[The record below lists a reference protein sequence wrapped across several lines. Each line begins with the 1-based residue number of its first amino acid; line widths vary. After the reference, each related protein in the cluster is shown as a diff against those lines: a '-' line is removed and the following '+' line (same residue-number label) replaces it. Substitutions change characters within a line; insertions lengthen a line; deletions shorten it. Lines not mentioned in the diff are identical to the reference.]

1 MYIRYNNTRNECNQV
16 YRYLY
21 KKKISLLK
29 LRVVVY
35 SILGGV
41 GMYMAMYT
49 LVDYIYKIFFSSG
62 KFFVKDRIEQ
72 NEIKEINAD
81 EYTNILQAVHDDLD
95 SYIGL
100 KIKFSGYVYR
110 ILDFNEKQF
119 VLGRDMLINTENNQ
133 SVVVGFLCE
142 NKEIK
147 KFENDEW
154 IEIVGE
160 ITKGKYH
167 NSEIP
172 IIKVT
177 EIKKVDMPEN
187 IFVLPPNKTYIPTS
201 GIL

>member
-1 MYIRYNNTRNECNQV
+1 MHIYNI
-16 YRYLY
+16 
-21 KKKISLLK
+21 KINGGKVLKIIIILLSLFMLIVF
-29 LRVVVY
+29 LF
-35 SILGGV
+35 S
-41 GMYMAMYT
+41 
-49 LVDYIYKIFFSSG
+49 IYKIFFSSG

-119 VLGRDMLINTENNQ
+119 VLGRDMLINTE
-133 SVVVGFLCE
+133 FLCE

>member
-1 MYIRYNNTRNECNQV
+1 MHIYNI
-16 YRYLY
+16 
-21 KKKISLLK
+21 KINGGKALKIIIILLSLFMLIVF
-29 LRVVVY
+29 LF
-35 SILGGV
+35 S
-41 GMYMAMYT
+41 
-49 LVDYIYKIFFSSG
+49 IYKIFFSSG

-100 KIKFSGYVYR
+100 KIKFTGYVYR
-110 ILDFNEKQF
+110 VLDFNENQF

-147 KFENDEW
+147 NFENDEW

-172 IIKVT
+172 VIKVT
-177 EIKKVDMPEN
+177 EVKKVDMPEN

-201 GIL
+201 GML

>member
-1 MYIRYNNTRNECNQV
+1 MLMV
-16 YRYLY
+16 FLF
-21 KKKISLLK
+21 S
-29 LRVVVY
+29 
-35 SILGGV
+35 
-41 GMYMAMYT
+41 
-49 LVDYIYKIFFSSG
+49 IYKIFFSSG

-110 ILDFNEKQF
+110 ILDFNENQF

-147 KFENDEW
+147 HFENDEW

>member
-1 MYIRYNNTRNECNQV
+1 MHIYNI
-16 YRYLY
+16 
-21 KKKISLLK
+21 KINGGKALKIIIILLSLFMLMVF
-29 LRVVVY
+29 LF
-35 SILGGV
+35 S
-41 GMYMAMYT
+41 
-49 LVDYIYKIFFSSG
+49 IYKIFFSSG

-142 NKEIK
+142 NKEI
-147 KFENDEW
+147 
-154 IEIVGE
+154 VGE

>member
-1 MYIRYNNTRNECNQV
+1 MHIYNI
-16 YRYLY
+16 
-21 KKKISLLK
+21 KINGGKALKIIIILLSFFM
-29 LRVVVY
+29 LMVFLF
-35 SILGGV
+35 SI
-41 GMYMAMYT
+41 Y
-49 LVDYIYKIFFSSG
+49 

-100 KIKFSGYVYR
+100 KIKFTGYVYR
-110 ILDFNEKQF
+110 ILDFNENQF

-147 KFENDEW
+147 HFENDEW

>member
-1 MYIRYNNTRNECNQV
+1 MHIYNI
-16 YRYLY
+16 
-21 KKKISLLK
+21 KINGGKVLKIIIILLSLFMLIVF
-29 LRVVVY
+29 LF
-35 SILGGV
+35 S
-41 GMYMAMYT
+41 
-49 LVDYIYKIFFSSG
+49 IYKIFFSSG

-147 KFENDEW
+147 KFKMMSGLKLLE
-154 IEIVGE
+154 
-160 ITKGKYH
+160 KLQK
-167 NSEIP
+167 
-172 IIKVT
+172 
-177 EIKKVDMPEN
+177 EN
-187 IFVLPPNKTYIPTS
+187 II
-201 GIL
+201 ILKFL

>member
-1 MYIRYNNTRNECNQV
+1 MHIYNI
-16 YRYLY
+16 
-21 KKKISLLK
+21 KINGGKALKIIIILLSLFMLMVF
-29 LRVVVY
+29 LF
-35 SILGGV
+35 S
-41 GMYMAMYT
+41 
-49 LVDYIYKIFFSSG
+49 IYKIFFSSG

-142 NKEIK
+142 NK
-147 KFENDEW
+147 
-154 IEIVGE
+154 
-160 ITKGKYH
+160 
-167 NSEIP
+167 
-172 IIKVT
+172 
-177 EIKKVDMPEN
+177 
-187 IFVLPPNKTYIPTS
+187 
-201 GIL
+201 